1 MIVKD
6 QFATGDGISIVS
18 DSIAVTLNKKDI
30 TKDCKITANET
41 EFLIE
46 TGKDMTSKDE
56 LQVTYQVSFAK
67 TELIKILR
75 SQRVIMQKK

>member
-41 EFLIE
+41 EFF
-46 TGKDMTSKDE
+46 D
-56 LQVTYQVSFAK
+56 
-67 TELIKILR
+67 
-75 SQRVIMQKK
+75 